1 MPKITAKTIVK
12 LLIACLLVG
21 WALSVLD
28 IDPKNILAS
37 GQAAFEAMIEF
48 GGEFFAWAATYI
60 LLGAVVVLPI
70 WLIMYLFKAAKGR
83 E

>member
-21 WALSVLD
+21 WILSVLD

-70 WLIMYLFKAAKGR
+70 WLIMYLFKAAKSR